1 LKGTYSNC
9 KEFPLP
15 NTILRMAAR
24 SETSGSLI
32 MADQEQSRTSRR
44 EMEPKARRDMTG
56 KIGESADGTVLF
68 AERGPRFRRG
78 FLH

>member
-1 LKGTYSNC
+1 
-9 KEFPLP
+9 
-15 NTILRMAAR
+15 
-24 SETSGSLI
+24 